1 MVVLPVGAT
10 STYALGLSGRLDA
23 GDSIAGIVSVTVSP
37 STSLVVGSYE
47 VSNSAKGVILNN
59 VSGGEQGD
67 YYTVSVVVTTF
78 QGKAVATDLTIAVA
92 SIEAMARAVTVLEM
106 IRRIRTRIRDD
117 NKRAVITIP
126 EGYEYKWEYDDSALL
141 VSNES
146 LIEFLNDARDEYA
159 KRTPIADSQS
169 AITKIQIKDGTNRYP
184 YDPRILA
191 IRAVWIRSTS
201 VPLFKASQQQMDR
214 ILPDWRDS
222 PIPIAND
229 SVCDPIGPE
238 GRYIEDG
245 EQKIL
250 TLGFV
255 PTQDD
260 VLDMHVERLPFE
272 KCAWANRWDI
282 ILEPDQ
288 QYLEALISWV
298 EYKVYN
304 VQDTELFD
312 ETRGTAAMQAF
323 DDAIG
328 PRFSARQLTARRAMA
343 NMVLDMN
350 ARKRRCTYRYQ

>member
-1 MVVLPVGAT
+1 M
-10 STYALGLSGRLDA
+10 
-23 GDSIAGIVSVTVSP
+23 
-37 STSLVVGSYE
+37 
-47 VSNSAKGVILNN
+47 
-59 VSGGEQGD
+59 
-67 YYTVSVVVTTF
+67 
-78 QGKAVATDLTIAVA
+78 
-92 SIEAMARAVTVLEM
+92 
-106 IRRIRTRIRDD
+106 
-117 NKRAVITIP
+117 
-126 EGYEYKWEYDDSALL
+126 L

-169 AITKIQIKDGTNRYP
+169 AITKIQIKDGINRYP

-191 IRAVWIRSTS
+191 VRAVWIRSTS

-222 PIPIAND
+222 PIPIANE

-304 VQDTELFD
+304 MQDTELFD